1 MRAVEGISVV
11 VLSLLGYLISTVVSK
26 TLQEDNGAEGKS
38 QFKDFVIRTSPP
50 DHLPVISEPSSLLTC
65 LLMVLLAP

>member
-1 MRAVEGISVV
+1 MRAVEGTSVV

-38 QFKDFVIRTSPP
+38 QVKCYVFRTRTPE
-50 DHLPVISEPSSLLTC
+50 HLPFTS
-65 LLMVLLAP
+65 